1 MEKASTETEGT
12 TTQRF
17 LAFAEVN
24 QASQVGVEQWP
35 SRFGLA
41 SAHIVLLAVLRAAT
55 ARSRGWFVVMTA
67 SAHAGARR
75 ALSRGPSLAKATA
88 PRVASLPP
96 TAKAAAPS
104 KAGEAIRKGLS
115 EERQTPKEKAA
126 TVVERVGLAKK
137 AAPALRKEGKAEGP
151 GYTARLGSVAEKKA
165 ASTEG
170 KASEF
175 AKRLV
180 PKEAP
185 PKAMEDAGSGA
196 AEKKQAEATLPQPK
210 APAGLPPSKDVLAEK
225 SVSAEKLEAAEEA
238 ERPPPAKKTVVKK
251 ASAGS
256 ASLDLRKED
265 SVGSEAKAEKKEP
278 EGGRGVVAEREA
290 EAGKQAKAEGTET
303 AALEAAERKGSKEL
317 TSFEIAMKSA
327 ELEIAR
333 GGSSGVSQEPAGAKA
348 TSVRRSPGPA
358 VKALAAVKAEAA
370 AKKALSKGPLPDKG
384 VEGREGVAPG
394 EKAAD
399 EDRQEAKR
407 DVPKKAPPKASVK
420 AVVKKAAPAAA
431 AASKERAGD
440 EEEAKGAKE
449 EKPSGALATRG
460 IVPKAVR
467 APAPKGA
474 AAKKAAEVSSK
485 DLAKAEDEASEL
497 VLAEGQL
504 EKQEAEEIS
513 GTLSETSSK
522 AAAAKGP
529 LEVESAAKGLAG
541 SPRQKDS
548 QEGGEGAPSAKK
560 GAPPAGIP
568 RTLAKAAPRAPLSRV
583 ATKKAAPPP
592 SATEAAAA
600 AEASKA
606 QRPSEASRAGA
617 AQEAEAMAEA
627 KSSEAGVSEVA
638 EGLMGPEGP
647 GEEGA
652 EAAAKRGGSS
662 VKSLSPSGRGSPASA
677 SLGSGR
683 KRPEGVPPLRG
694 LPSRDAEGRLV
705 LPKRTPS
712 VPQEAV
718 EKAALER
725 QASAAESSEKETV
738 GPSESVSGSGTEP
751 QKKLKKPKGEKKEK
765 AEKAETAQK
774 AKEKETAEKAL
785 DKTKITSSGK
795 ISATKK
801 EKSPLVQT
809 EQHDAAALSRKESS
823 PPLGL
828 AVDQISKASAGGEAA
843 AEKGAAERLGET
855 SKSSAV
861 SVRGL
866 LTSDATHGGAM
877 ATEGKAVSG
886 ELRREGSGV
895 SPQAEG
901 GLAAKQPVCGVEE
914 EILQKGLSFK
924 QSVSSPRVE
933 EKASEDA
940 SSNIIAKRFAAL
952 GSFGPA
958 DAAGHPTLQEP
969 SKLSSLPAFPPSP
982 PPEAPLGACAFDA
995 FAAFSVAV
1003 SALPSKLLSHGKE
1016 EGTQLAPAPPHTWFE
1031 TRSAVPELLERRL
1044 KSPALQSRLEQ
1055 HSAYMQQK
1063 GVPWRASDRSPARPY
1078 GKKAGA
1084 SPSDRC
1090 QEAVSQLV
1098 SSASRFRVCRCF
1110 WGAGGGGE
1118 GPVARSRE
1126 LGARGGRTCGV
1137 SRLRKLCSLPFAVR
1151 ACVLVSTGWAS
1162 CSSRREASAQS
1173 RHSTEKADGGA
1184 RQASQEVPERPLTLA
1199 GAPSQETAVGGKWE
1213 EYNNLAEGSQ
1223 QEGLAQ
1229 GYYDEQGNWVA
1240 PAPGG
1245 AAGGGYWDES
1255 GNWVGTGGGYYG
1267 QEGYVQQAYAGYYD
1281 EQGNWVQQGE
1291 QQAQQAYAGYY
1302 DEQGN
1307 WVATSAEQQQQ
1318 QQPQQAYA
1326 GYYDEQGNWVQQ
1338 GEQQEGGY
1346 WGADGNWTEVCMPGN
1361 QSSRE
1366 FRNGASGKWRWSC
1379 WLRRMI
1385 KGEQSCPSEGAR
1397 RSGEQKA
1404 YRAVIVSLS
1413 VEKQN

>member
-1 MEKASTETEGT
+1 MLDQSHSIMEKASTETEGT
-12 TTQRF
+12 TTQATQEPLTLEVRGF
-17 LAFAEVN
+17 LEVF
-24 QASQVGVEQWP
+24 GV
-35 SRFGLA
+35 
-41 SAHIVLLAVLRAAT
+41 
-55 ARSRGWFVVMTA
+55 RGGQPGE
-67 SAHAGARR
+67 SGARR

-251 ASAGS
+251 AVPTALLRRGSS

-568 RTLAKAAPRAPLSRV
+568 RTLAKAAAKGTPKPAAAAAAKGGKEEREAAGGSPSKPRAPLSRV

-725 QASAAESSEKETV
+725 QASAAESSEKETAV
-738 GPSESVSGSGTEP
+738 
-751 QKKLKKPKGEKKEK
+751 KLKKAATKAVKGEKGEKKEK

-877 ATEGKAVSG
+877 ATEGKTKEKKPLELMRSPRSQESKQDYPPSLPQKAVSG

-982 PPEAPLGACAFDA
+982 PPEAPLG
-995 FAAFSVAV
+995 V

-1078 GKKAGA
+1078 GQTPGGFRGSSKAVVFFMECCGGVPCCGAPQHLLSEERKQEHRLQIDAKKH
-1084 SPSDRC
+1084 
-1090 QEAVSQLV
+1090 
-1098 SSASRFRVCRCF
+1098 
-1110 WGAGGGGE
+1110 
-1118 GPVARSRE
+1118 
-1126 LGARGGRTCGV
+1126 
-1137 SRLRKLCSLPFAVR
+1137 
-1151 ACVLVSTGWAS
+1151 
-1162 CSSRREASAQS
+1162 SRREASAQS

-1267 QEGYVQQAYAGYYD
+1267 QEGYASEMGGYYDEQGNWVQQQQYFPAQQLAPQQSGEGAQGYYDEQGNWVATSAEQQVQQAYAGYYD

-1291 QQAQQAYAGYY
+1291 QQAQQAYAGGKHPRLLQHS
-1302 DEQGN
+1302 DDPRDASLDFVLNSSKLAEIETSMKLQWQPVIPQPG
-1307 WVATSAEQQQQ
+1307 AT
-1318 QQPQQAYA
+1318 
-1326 GYYDEQGNWVQQ
+1326 
-1338 GEQQEGGY
+1338 
-1346 WGADGNWTEVCMPGN
+1346 
-1361 QSSRE
+1361 
-1366 FRNGASGKWRWSC
+1366 
-1379 WLRRMI
+1379 
-1385 KGEQSCPSEGAR
+1385 
-1397 RSGEQKA
+1397 
-1404 YRAVIVSLS
+1404 
-1413 VEKQN
+1413 